1 MYCAIC
7 PSPAWRSLINLESSH
22 FIQTKLPFEKGGCIG
37 EEPITSRRQG
47 WEVSYFHFGD
57 AVLRHG
63 GAKKTTLKAIKK
75 TCAGVEQ
82 VY

>member
-1 MYCAIC
+1 M
-7 PSPAWRSLINLESSH
+7 
-22 FIQTKLPFEKGGCIG
+22 
-37 EEPITSRRQG
+37 TSGRQG

-57 AVLRHG
+57 GVLRHR